1 MSDKVTRLVNSA
13 KALRHDNF
21 GGSQHNQCA
30 NFVRKAFGNAGF
42 NLGHTNHPTDSALVG
57 KNLGDSFADSFAG
70 NEVGEKVPLSKAQAG
85 DIIMFKDTDPS
96 YKSGT
101 ITHVGI
107 CLDNKTMIDRGGSAV
122 NIREW
127 SVWPGVGSVV
137 EVRRP
142 NCLKE
147 PHAPKH
153 VTDKAMMGAGIGGAS
168 GGDPLKQ
175 FKMFFH
181 NNQLGGHLGS
191 GPLPS
196 NMEIRIKLTNGKVSM
211 SVDHESVFLEAL
223 TLEVKTSGVLDKHT
237 MKVVRW

>member
-13 KALRHDNF
+13 KALRNAHF
-21 GGSQHNQCA
+21 GGHLSNQCA
-30 NFVRKAFGNAGF
+30 NFVRKAFRDAGF
-42 NLGHTNHPTDSALVG
+42 SLGHANHPTDSAFVG
-57 KNLGDSFADSFAG
+57 NNLADSFADSFAG
-70 NEVGEKVPLSKAQAG
+70 NEVGQIVSLSQARAG

-127 SVWPGVGSVV
+127 RVWPGVGSVV

-147 PHAPKH
+147 TNAPRH
-153 VTDKAMMGAGIGGAS
+153 VTDKAAMGPAVGGQL
-168 GGDPLKQ
+168 GGDQLRQ
-175 FKMFFH
+175 FKIFFH
-181 NNQLGGHLGS
+181 NNQLGGHLGA
-191 GPLPS
+191 GQLPS
-196 NMEIRIKLTNGKVSM
+196 NMEIKIKLTTGHVSM
-211 SVDHESVFLEAL
+211 SVDHEHVFLEAL
-223 TLEVKTSGVLDKHT
+223 TLEVKTSGVIDGKTAQYIH
-237 MKVVRW
+237 W